1 MNELFADIL
10 ANPSAHSIHSQFVPF
25 LQSSPALVQALSRV
39 SEWPSW
45 RLCLMRL
52 SRPND
57 RIVLSRAGVS
67 VSYLQISITD
77 MKGPSII
84 TGRVGVQFC
93 GRSITLM
100 E

>member
-1 MNELFADIL
+1 MTGLYC
-10 ANPSAHSIHSQFVPF
+10 PG
-25 LQSSPALVQALSRV
+25 R
-39 SEWPSW
+39 
-45 RLCLMRL
+45 
-52 SRPND
+52 
-57 RIVLSRAGVS
+57 VS